1 MTDQQTDY
9 LSAAVAA
16 RRLSPSDIEA
26 AIASEHYFTG
36 QEGDLGAKIND
47 DSNNTP
53 CPELLGQITFCVLIL
68 RNGTKVVGIN
78 YGAIDP
84 AQHDAERGKQEARNH
99 AIEQVWPLLGH
110 ELRSR
115 LARPLA
121 FIELNGE
128 YSEEDFAAFKAY
140 WEKMNQLN

>member
-1 MTDQQTDY
+1 MSDQQTDY

-47 DSNNTP
+47 DSNDIP
-53 CPELLGQITFCVLIL
+53 CPEELGQITFCVMIL

-84 AQHDAERGKQEARNH
+84 AQHDAERGKQEARKH

-115 LARPLA
+115 LVAPPT
-121 FIELNGE
+121 FIELTGE
-128 YSEEDFAAFKAY
+128 YSEDDIAAFKVY
-140 WEKMNQLN
+140 WEKMKTGN

>member
-1 MTDQQTDY
+1 MIDQQTDY

-26 AIASEHYFTG
+26 AIVSEHCFTG
-36 QEGDLGAKIND
+36 ANGLLGALLPETDEGDVPFASKDGRSAWDIVED
-47 DSNNTP
+47 DHP
-53 CPELLGQITFCVLIL
+53 QLRLLTFCVLVL

-84 AQHDAERGKQEARNH
+84 AQHDAERGKQEARKH

-115 LARPLA
+115 LAA
-121 FIELNGE
+121 V
-128 YSEEDFAAFKAY
+128 SA
-140 WEKMNQLN
+140 